1 MLPALVLF
9 RPSGRDLQGRGAFSI
24 LGSLYL
30 LTEMLSRP
38 LLFLCPFGT
47 RNPASNS
54 SHEFM
59 EPRRVLLP
67 LRTISAPADCTRPL
81 LGAGRNRYV
90 AAAPAWNR
98 TPGLAAQNNKSRL
111 SVTANKFCLNGWPF
125 KIWSCCPA
133 LYRCGLYVCAA
144 STGRVLQPAPGAA
157 AVLVVRRKPIF
168 GTAAPVFS
176 PNYILV
182 CRQDNMVG
190 ADGTLAPRPRK
201 YLAKDNESHNH
212 NRQSGNQKHKIPR
225 GSYSTDGGTAV
236 TSPTSRTG
244 GTELRLFLFP
254 HSLQR
259 QHPLKY
265 FPDGRRGQNTVWKFK
280 GGAAEPITSRPFLRP
295 TNQPIYMNRP
305 GAWVK
310 RPGSGR
316 SVIAED
322 FFITIR
328 HHYDLR
334 PVFRNRINNIL
345 RGRAIFSID

>member
-1 MLPALVLF
+1 MSRLYF
-9 RPSGRDLQGRGAFSI
+9 SGARQGRRTASSLGFPRPAYGAD
-24 LGSLYL
+24 
-30 LTEMLSRP
+30 TAP
-38 LLFLCPFGT
+38 PFLCLFGAQ
-47 RNPASNS
+47 NPASNS

-67 LRTISAPADCTRPL
+67 LRTIAAPADCTRPL
-81 LGAGRNRYV
+81 LGSGRNRYV

-98 TPGLAAQNNKSRL
+98 TPGLVAQNNKSRL
-111 SVTANKFCLNGWPF
+111 SVTANKSCLIGWPF

-133 LYRCGLYVCAA
+133 PYGRGQHVCAA

-157 AVLVVRRKPIF
+157 ADLIVRREQYF
-168 GTAAPVFS
+168 GTAAPFF
-176 PNYILV
+176 
-182 CRQDNMVG
+182 DNKPIFKYTRL
-190 ADGTLAPRPRK
+190 DGRDP
-201 YLAKDNESHNH
+201 H
-212 NRQSGNQKHKIPR
+212 NRQPGNQKHKIPR

-295 TNQPIYMNRP
+295 TNQPIYMNLP
-305 GAWVK
+305 GAWVM
-310 RPGSGR
+310 RPGHGAAFPPVLFSDMMLR
-316 SVIAED
+316 HY
-322 FFITIR
+322 FFILHIG
-328 HHYDLR
+328 
-334 PVFRNRINNIL
+334 PKPPRIL
-345 RGRAIFSID
+345 ATQ